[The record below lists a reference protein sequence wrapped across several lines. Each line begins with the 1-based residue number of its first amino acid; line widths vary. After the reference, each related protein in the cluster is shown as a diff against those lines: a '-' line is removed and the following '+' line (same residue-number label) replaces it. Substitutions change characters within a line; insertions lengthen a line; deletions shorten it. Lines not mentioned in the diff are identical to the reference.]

1 MRNFIS
7 SNNLYTTKDMNSNH
21 PIKLGIE
28 DKNVD
33 VVLNKVLLFVA
44 AFCSTIIM
52 SLVFG
57 FLNCFLIIAVAGLAY
72 YFSFIKGNK
81 SVNET
86 EENDDYTSIDD
97 ISAIENCDKYNED
110 SDRLTPKFDL
120 STEYTL
126 FSL

>member
-7 SNNLYTTKDMNSNH
+7 SNNLFMTKDMTENH

-28 DKNVD
+28 DKYAD
-33 VVLNKVLLFVA
+33 AILNKVLVFVA
-44 AFCSTIIM
+44 AFCSIIIM

-57 FLNCFLIIAVAGLAY
+57 FLNCFLILAVAGLAY
-72 YFSFIKGNK
+72 YFSFIKDKK
-81 SVNET
+81 SVSEV
-86 EENDDYTSIDD
+86 EVSDDYTSIDD
-97 ISAIENCDKYNED
+97 ISAIENCEKYDDDN
-110 SDRLTPKFDL
+110 DRLTPKYDL

>member
-7 SNNLYTTKDMNSNH
+7 SNNLYTMKDMNANH
-21 PIKLGIE
+21 PVKLGFE
-28 DKNVD
+28 DKTAD
-33 VVLNKVLLFVA
+33 EVLNKVLLFVA

-52 SLVFG
+52 SIVFG
-57 FLNCFLIIAVAGLAY
+57 FMNCFLILAVAGLAY
-72 YFSFIKGNK
+72 YFSFMKDK
-81 SVNET
+81 KQET
-86 EENDDYTSIDD
+86 EYEETTDYTSLDD
-97 ISAIENCDKYNED
+97 ISAIENCDKCNDD